1 MARPKRNKNV
11 KACPN
16 ADEWMRKHPD
26 AARNL
31 RRIIKLMDGRY
42 EGGYQGYINRA
53 TNFVEYRFDPIEGEH
68 HFQHVQLFARQKHVV
83 VRFTVFAKRTRK
95 GPGISKTLKNA
106 HGNDYYAREFPVAAD
121 TSLDELEEFLCT
133 TATFSRDRTV
143 PRSRGSAGR
152 GSHKAAPTSIGKRT
166 PREAIDRAEQV
177 AAKELAEPI
186 TSEDD
191 ARERELRAVFLRRGQ
206 GTFRKALLNAYEK
219 RCAVTGSAMEEVL
232 EAAHI
237 IPYKGDHTNQCN
249 NGLLLR
255 ADIHTLFDLGL
266 LWVNREMK
274 VEVANALQRTEY
286 GKLHG
291 KGLRLPTDKAS
302 RPHPTHLER
311 HAQIASELREARR

>member
-1 MARPKRNKNV
+1 MARPKRSKNV

-16 ADEWMRKHPD
+16 ADRWMQGHPD

-42 EGGYQGYINRA
+42 EGGYQGYINRD
-53 TNFVEYRFDPIEGEH
+53 TNFVEYRFDPIEGER

-83 VRFTVFAKRTRK
+83 VRFTLFTKRARK

-106 HGNDYYAREFPVAAD
+106 HGNDYYALEFPVAVD
-121 TSLDELEEFLCT
+121 TSLDELEAFLRT
-133 TATFSRDRTV
+133 TATFSRGGTV
-143 PRSRGSAGR
+143 HPSSGSAGR
-152 GSHKAAPTSIGKRT
+152 LSHKTASTSLGKRA
-166 PREAIDRAEQV
+166 PRGAIDRAERV
-177 AAKELAEPI
+177 AAEELAEPI
-186 TSEDD
+186 LSEDD

-206 GTFRKALLNAYEK
+206 ATFRRALLNAYEK
-219 RCAVTGSAMEEVL
+219 RCAITGCAMEEVL

-237 IPYKGDHTNQCN
+237 IPYRGGDTNRCD

-274 VEVANALQRTEY
+274 VEVADTLQRTEY

-291 KGLRLPTDKAS
+291 KALHLPTETAS
-302 RPHPTHLER
+302 QPHCGHLER
-311 HAQIASELREARR
+311 HAQMARQLREGGR

>member
-1 MARPKRNKNV
+1 V

-16 ADEWMRKHPD
+16 ADRWIRKHPD

-31 RRIIKLMDGRY
+31 GRIIKLMNGCY

-53 TNFVEYRFDPIEGEH
+53 TNFVEYRFDPIEEER

-83 VRFTVFAKRTRK
+83 VRFTVFAKRTGK
-95 GPGISKTLKNA
+95 GLGISKTLKNA
-106 HGNDYYAREFPVAAD
+106 HGHDYYVLEFHVAAD
-121 TSLDELEEFLCT
+121 TSLDALEAFLST
-133 TATFSRDRTV
+133 TATFSRDRTA
-143 PRSRGSAGR
+143 PPSRGSAGR
-152 GSHKAAPTSIGKRT
+152 RPYKAAPTSLGQPT
-166 PREAIDRAEQV
+166 PRDAIDRAELV

-186 TSEDD
+186 TSEGD

-206 GTFRKALLNAYEK
+206 GTFRRALLNAYEK
-219 RCAVTGSAMEEVL
+219 RCAVTGCAMEEIL

-237 IPYKGDHTNQCN
+237 IPYKGDETNRCD

-266 LWVNREMK
+266 LWINPEMK
-274 VEVANALQRTEY
+274 IEIANALQRTEY

-291 KGLRLPTDKAS
+291 KRLRLPTDTAS
-302 RPHPTHLER
+302 RPHPKHLER
-311 HAQIASELREARR
+311 HAQIASELREAGR